1 MSHLDLEQA
10 LTVAKQAARDA
21 GRRILEVYATA
32 FEVEEKPDD
41 QGPVTEADRDANTL
55 IVDALHAA
63 FPTDGIVA
71 EETADTSGRT
81 RERCWW
87 VDPLDGTREFIA
99 HTGMFAVH
107 IGLSIA
113 GEAVLGVVYQPVG
126 DRLWAG
132 VVGQGAVLEAH
143 QSSRPLQVA
152 EASEPAGLRLV
163 VSRSH
168 RSAWT
173 QEIQEALGITRR
185 EELGSVGL
193 KCGRIAEGGA
203 DLYLHPSPYSY
214 RWDGCAP
221 EAILRASGGVLTDL
235 EGRPYSYDGSEL
247 RNARGLVACHPA
259 VLDRV
264 IEVTREVYARR
275 TLQQP

>member
-1 MSHLDLEQA
+1 MTDLARELA
-10 LTVAKQAARDA
+10 VAKQAARDA
-21 GRRILEVYATA
+21 GRLILEVYPTP
-32 FEVEEKPDD
+32 FEVVEKPNE
-41 QGPVTEADRDANTL
+41 QGPVTEADRRANTL
-55 IVDALHAA
+55 IVEALHRA

-71 EETADTSGRT
+71 EETPDTSGGT
-81 RERCWW
+81 RDRCWW

-107 IGLSIA
+107 IGLSIG
-113 GEAVLGVVYQPVG
+113 GEPVLGVVYQPVG

-132 VVGQGAVLEAH
+132 VVGRGGVLEADGV
-143 QSSRPLQVA
+143 SRSLEVDPVSDPSA
-152 EASEPAGLRLV
+152 MRLV

-168 RSAWT
+168 RSPWT
-173 QEIQEALGITRR
+173 QEVQDGLGITRR

-193 KCGRIAEGGA
+193 KCGRIAEGRA
-203 DLYLHPSPYSY
+203 DLYLHASPYSY

-221 EAILRASGGVLTDL
+221 EAILRSSGGVLTDL
-235 EGRPYSYDGSEL
+235 EGRPYRYDGTEL

-259 VLDRV
+259 VLPRV

-275 TLQQP
+275 TSQPS

>member
-1 MSHLDLEQA
+1 MTSLERE

-21 GRRILEVYATA
+21 GRLILEVYATR
-32 FEVEEKPDD
+32 FEVVEKPND
-41 QGPVTEADRDANTL
+41 QGPVTEADRRANAL
-55 IVDALHAA
+55 IVDALHGA

-71 EETADTSGRT
+71 EETEDISGGT

-107 IGLSIA
+107 IGLSIG
-113 GEAVLGVVYQPVG
+113 GEPVLGVVYQPVG

-132 VVGQGAVLEAH
+132 IVGRGGILEADAMCRDLRVNEV
-143 QSSRPLQVA
+143 SD
-152 EASEPAGLRLV
+152 PAGMRLV

-168 RSAWT
+168 RSPWT
-173 QEIQEALGITRR
+173 QEVQDALGITRR

-193 KCGRIAEGGA
+193 KCGRIAEGAA
-203 DLYLHPSPYSY
+203 DLYLNMSPFSY

-221 EAILRASGGVLTDL
+221 EAILRATGGVLTDL
-235 EGRPYSYDGSEL
+235 EGRPYRYDGSEL

-259 VLDRV
+259 VLPRV
-264 IEVTREVYARR
+264 IEITREVYARKNA
-275 TLQQP
+275 QPPS